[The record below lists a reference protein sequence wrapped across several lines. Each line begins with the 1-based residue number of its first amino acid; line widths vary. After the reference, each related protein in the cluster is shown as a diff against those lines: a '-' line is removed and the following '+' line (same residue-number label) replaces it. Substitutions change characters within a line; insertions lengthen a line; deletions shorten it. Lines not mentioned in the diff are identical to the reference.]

1 LAKVDKD
8 KDGFYVGDPT
18 IPPTLRDPDD
28 NNRAITPFAQ
38 GGQGQTGTDTTG
50 EGDFNVSSAGYRVWD
65 GKKEILL
72 NDTTALSKYLRSLG
86 ATAIK
91 NLKQSYKSAG
101 LYDGPVNGIVGPSD
115 RIVNLVA
122 NALQYQDARGAAN
135 ETLNSAVKIAIKDAI
150 ATGGAGTGGTPNL
163 PRATITTKAGARAEL
178 ERTFQEMFGVK
189 VPEDVLNSYITELN
203 TLEKSRTTKTKT
215 EKGVEISKY
224 GISQEER
231 QNLIDK
237 YLTQFAKAR
246 VANAETGDAGAVAA
260 LNKGKFGLSFTTLR
274 RAYAD
279 NGIPMTAGSLAD
291 QAISVTVNPN
301 KLDSTINLI
310 NLQAAELYPA
320 LKDKITA
327 GYTVKQLLNPYIQT
341 RAEILEQDPDMVD
354 LVNLSKDV
362 AKDKNGLMSL
372 YDYQISLRND
382 PQWRYTKNA
391 QDSMARVARGLAET
405 FGLVG

>member
-1 LAKVDKD
+1 MAKVDKD

-28 NNRAITPFAQ
+28 NNRAVTPFTQ
-38 GGQGQTGTDTTG
+38 GGQSQAGATAEG
-50 EGDFNVSSAGYRVWD
+50 ESDFNVSSAGYRVWD

-72 NDTTALSKYLRSLG
+72 NDSTALGKYLRSLG

-101 LYDGPVNGIVGPSD
+101 LYDGPVNGIIGPSD
-115 RIVNLVA
+115 RIVALVG
-122 NALQYQDARGAAN
+122 NALQYQDAREAKN
-135 ETLNSAVKIAIKDAI
+135 ETLTSAVKVAIKDAL
-150 ATGGAGTGGTPNL
+150 ATGAGSSGTPSA
-163 PRATITTKAGARAEL
+163 PRANVTSKPAAKAEL
-178 ERTFQEMFGVK
+178 ERNFQELFGTN
-189 VPEDVLNSYITELN
+189 VPADVVNAYFAELN
-203 TLEKSRTTKTKT
+203 ALEKSRTSKTKT
-215 EKGVEISKY
+215 EKGVEISTY
-224 GISQEER
+224 GVSAEER

-237 YLTQFAKAR
+237 YLNQFAKAR
-246 VANAETGDAGAVAA
+246 VANAATGDPNAVAA
-260 LNKGKFGLSFTTLR
+260 LNKGSFGNSFTTLR

-279 NGIPMTAGSLAD
+279 NGIPMTAATLAD
-291 QAISVTVNPN
+291 QAIAVTVNPK
-301 KLDSTINLI
+301 KLDATLNLI

-354 LVNLSKDV
+354 LITLSKDV
-362 AKDKNGLMSL
+362 ARDKNGLMSL

-382 PQWRYTKNA
+382 PKWRYTKNA
-391 QDSMARVARGLAET
+391 QDSMAKVARSLAET

>member
-1 LAKVDKD
+1 MAVDKD
-8 KDGFYVGDPT
+8 KDGFPVGKDVPVR
-18 IPPTLRDPDD
+18 LLDPDD
-28 NNRAITPFAQ
+28 NNRAITPFTQ
-38 GGQGQTGTDTTG
+38 GVQSQTGTDTTG

-122 NALQYQDARGAAN
+122 NALQYQDAREAKN
-135 ETLNSAVKIAIKDAI
+135 ETLTSAVKVAIKDAV
-150 ATGGAGTGGTPNL
+150 ATGAGKTADT
-163 PRATITTKAGARAEL
+163 PRASVTSKAAAKAEL
-178 ERTFQEMFGVK
+178 ERTFQEMFGTN
-189 VPEDVLNSYITELN
+189 VPADVLNAYFTDLN

-215 EKGVEISKY
+215 EKGVEIATY
-224 GISQEER
+224 GVSNEER

-237 YLTQFAKAR
+237 YLNQFAKAR
-246 VANAETGDAGAVAA
+246 VANAATGDPNAVAA
-260 LNKGKFGLSFTTLR
+260 LNKGNFGTSFTTLR
-274 RAYAD
+274 KAYAD
-279 NGIPMTAGSLAD
+279 NGIPMTAATLAD
-291 QAISVTVNPN
+291 QAIAVTVNPK
-301 KLDSTINLI
+301 KLESTLNLI

-327 GYTVKQLLNPYIQT
+327 GYSVKQLLNPYIQT

-354 LVNLSKDV
+354 LITLSKDV

>member
-1 LAKVDKD
+1 MAKVDKD

-28 NNRAITPFAQ
+28 NNRAITPFSQ
-38 GGQGQTGTDTTG
+38 GAQGQTGTDTTG

-101 LYDGPVNGIVGPSD
+101 LYDDPVNGIVGPSD

-122 NALQYQDARGAAN
+122 NALQYQDAREAKN
-135 ETLNSAVKIAIKDAI
+135 ETLISAVKVAIKDAV
-150 ATGGAGTGGTPNL
+150 ATGAAGTGDTDK
-163 PRATITTKAGARAEL
+163 PRASVTSKAAAKAEL
-178 ERTFQEMFGVK
+178 ERTFQEMFGTN
-189 VPEDVLNSYITELN
+189 VPADVLDAYFTDLN

-215 EKGVEISKY
+215 QKGVEIATY
-224 GISQEER
+224 GVSNEER

-237 YLTQFAKAR
+237 YLNQFAKAR
-246 VANAETGDAGAVAA
+246 VANAATGDPNAVAA
-260 LNKGKFGLSFTTLR
+260 LNKGNFGTSFTTLR
-274 RAYAD
+274 KAYAD
-279 NGIPMTAGSLAD
+279 NGIPMTAATLAD
-291 QAISVTVNPN
+291 QAIGITINPK
-301 KLDSTINLI
+301 KLESTLNLI

-320 LKDKITA
+320 LRDKITA
-327 GYTVKQLLNPYIQT
+327 GYSVKQLLNPYIQT

-354 LVNLSKDV
+354 LITLSKDV